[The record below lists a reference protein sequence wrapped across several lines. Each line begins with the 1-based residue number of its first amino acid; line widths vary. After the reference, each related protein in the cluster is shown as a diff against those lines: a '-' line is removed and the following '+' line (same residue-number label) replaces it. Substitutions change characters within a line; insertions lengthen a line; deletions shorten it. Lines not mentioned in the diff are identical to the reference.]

1 MEPAR
6 PPILIAAE
14 EYQFLDTVYGS
25 TPATVQEWQVA
36 NNLERLRE
44 LAALSP
50 LAIVVDLEAACF
62 SHTDVLNLLGS
73 MRISAPI
80 VLLAGPDIDKREQ
93 AKQVASSLSLN
104 VAGTL
109 RRPLIM
115 TALLRLLKSHA
126 AAPSTATA
134 QD

>member
-14 EYQFLDTVYGS
+14 EYQFLDTVFG
-25 TPATVQEWQVA
+25 TTAATLQEWKIA
-36 NNLERLRE
+36 KSLERLRE

-50 LAIVVDLEAACF
+50 LAIVVDLEATCF
-62 SHTDVLNLLGS
+62 DPTDALTLLGS
-73 MRISAPI
+73 MRVNAPI
-80 VLLAGPDIDKREQ
+80 VLLAGTDLDKRERAIQ
-93 AKQVASSLSLN
+93 LASSLSLN
-104 VAGTL
+104 VGGTL

-126 AAPSTATA
+126 APSTVISTE
-134 QD
+134 